1 MIRKV
6 IKKKKRNIQVIL
18 VLQFIVSIIFI
29 GIVKLLNIL
38 PSIYFFALSG
48 FVLFVFLIS
57 CFIQIKK
64 NRKSTSRKISI
75 IISSILIIMMIIG
88 SVFVFKGYDTLSRI
102 TGHDYMTEKIS
113 VIVLNTNSA
122 KKINDVKDE
131 MFAVRDIIDLDNTNY
146 AIEKI
151 NEKLNTS
158 INTKK
163 YIDFNTQINDF
174 YKGTTKVLIL
184 NETYRELIKE
194 RFSDFDEKT
203 KVIYTVERKIPL
215 ENGGVTGNASVKKIF
230 NIYISGID
238 TYGSIDSQGRSDVN
252 IIATVNPETKEILLT
267 SIPRDYYVPLYGD
280 EDKYDKLT
288 HAGMY
293 GVDCSISTI
302 EVLLKTNI
310 DYYVKVNFSSLIN
323 IVDAIGGVDVDS
335 PYAFDVLSY
344 HYIKGVQHMDGGKAL
359 MFARDRY
366 NMPGGD
372 RDRGKNQE
380 TVITAIINKLT
391 SPAVIINYSNIL
403 TAIAGSFQT
412 NMTANEIS
420 SLIQT
425 QLTDMATWKI
435 TSINLDGSDAHEATY
450 TFGSE
455 VLYVMKPYED
465 SLNEAI
471 NKISEMFKSVGSTDE
486 ILQNN

>member
-1 MIRKV
+1 MSRKV
-6 IKKKKRNIQVIL
+6 IKKKKRTNIQIIL

-29 GIVKLLNIL
+29 GIVKLINIL
-38 PSIYFFALSG
+38 PNMYFFGLAG
-48 FVLFVFLIS
+48 FVFLVFLIS
-57 CFIQIKK
+57 CFIQIRKK
-64 NRKSTSRKISI
+64 RRSAARKISI
-75 IISSILIIMMIIG
+75 IISSILTIIMIIG
-88 SVFVFKGYDTLSRI
+88 SVFVFKGYDTLSKI
-102 TGHDYMTEKIS
+102 TGHDYMIEKIS
-113 VIVLNTNSA
+113 VIVLSSSSA

-131 MFAVRDIIDLDNTNY
+131 IFAVRDIIDMDNTNY

-151 NEKLNTS
+151 NENLNMT

-194 RFSDFDEKT
+194 RFSNFDEKT
-203 KVIYTVERKIPL
+203 KIIYTVERKIPL
-215 ENGGVTGNASVKKIF
+215 ENGGVSGNASVKKTF
-230 NIYISGID
+230 NVYISGID
-238 TYGSIDSQGRSDVN
+238 TYGSIDAEGRSDVN

-280 EDKYDKLT
+280 ENKYDKLT

-293 GVDCSISTI
+293 GIDCSISTI
-302 EVLLKTNI
+302 EALLQTNI

-323 IVDAIGGVDVDS
+323 IVDAIGGIEVDS

-366 NMPGGD
+366 DMPGGD

-380 TVITAIINKLT
+380 AVIAAIINKVT

-425 QLTDMATWKI
+425 QLTDMAAWKI
-435 TSINLDGSDAHEATY
+435 TSISLNGSDAHETTY

-465 SLNEAI
+465 SLNDAI
-471 NKISEMFKSVGSTDE
+471 DKISEKYKSSESTDSTTTK
-486 ILQNN
+486 